1 MQNPGAIYS
10 SCYRDS
16 TDSSILPVFWGRH
29 ESFLKSLF
37 LAQQELARSVLISG
51 KYHTTIFLAGP
62 WWWTVEKRMAPHSSI
77 LAWRIPRT
85 DEPGGLPSIGSQSP
99 RGLKRLSACMHSCEG
114 HPAAGSVP
122 SVTAKMPSSLL
133 YLYPSR
139 VCVSQLEQ
147 DPSYFS

>member
-16 TDSSILPVFWGRH
+16 TDSSILPVFWGQH

-51 KYHTTIFLAGP
+51 KYHTSIFLAGP
-62 WWWTVEKRMAPHSSI
+62 WWWTVEKRMATHSSI

-85 DEPGGLPSIGSQSP
+85 DEPGGLQSMGSQRAGHGWVTDTHVTMELLEHRWIFSD
-99 RGLKRLSACMHSCEG
+99 SCYSQISFTSTLFKKFIWG
-114 HPAAGSVP
+114 H
-122 SVTAKMPSSLL
+122 T
-133 YLYPSR
+133 
-139 VCVSQLEQ
+139 E
-147 DPSYFS
+147 FS